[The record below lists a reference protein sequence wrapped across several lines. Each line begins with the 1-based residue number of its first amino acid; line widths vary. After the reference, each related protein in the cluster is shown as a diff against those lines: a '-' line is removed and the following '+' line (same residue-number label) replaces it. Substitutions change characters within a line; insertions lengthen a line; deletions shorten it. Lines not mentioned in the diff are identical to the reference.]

1 MDLFVGDPFLK
12 IFKCDGKDFN
22 QGRRV
27 GTSSVPFE
35 VLLMNCEIDFT
46 NLFMFSYLAS
56 NINLFIFSCLA
67 LNINLF
73 IFNCLTS
80 KFCFPK
86 NTYFASRKE
95 RLFMDARP

>member
-46 NLFMFSYLAS
+46 NLFMISYLAS
-56 NINLFIFSCLA
+56 NINLFIFSYLT

-73 IFNCLTS
+73 IFNCLAS